1 MKKLLFLLI
10 ITVATAVNA
19 QNSNLMVAPGYI
31 NEFGFLDPL
40 PTPIITGI
48 TGAPNQSGNPYDA
61 YDGDPAEYASNIITK
76 PNGEINFFIVDGF
89 IYDKEGNFIAAL
101 EVNGGEVAKGT
112 SEIMIIPFPNDCE
125 RFYIVSTTP
134 PPVPGS
140 FEKVPYLFILNMSL
154 PNVYYSVPNST
165 NCEYF
170 GALEPVY
177 FYGNNAD
184 YYQSIQSVAGESG
197 IEFYPL
203 NAPAG
208 NKISGVVMGCTQQR
222 PDGSRLAF
230 ITSGRAA
237 FCFHIS
243 VNGFQAVSVIDLP
256 NYALNPVSIRS
267 ELEVTELSNGNY
279 RIAVPYF
286 SQTISSSTFQSLFT
300 AELTSSGSLIVGT
313 EQVFHTQYYTPNVSL
328 SGRFRG
334 IEFSEDGNIMY
345 VTQTTNPLEPNSLK
359 FFDFL
364 NPTPDL
370 VPITL
375 PASIGQDGFQ
385 YSMLERSF
393 NNVMQIATENGL
405 YTLADMNNPSSTIAL
420 TNASTYNHTSEG
432 LPMSTEHRMFM
443 LQDQIDGMDY
453 SNSFGVN
460 LTCCIDYSDFHE
472 EIYTAQSGTW
482 TNGNGLNPFNAT
494 GPVDVK
500 KELRIPAGVTVTIS
514 SMQFNFAPGARVV
527 IENGINGQQG
537 GRLILNNSL
546 FTSDKRCNS
555 ANMWLGVEVWGNSGL
570 VQGSINNS
578 TQGRLIMTSSTIENA
593 MIGALI
599 SKRQVT
605 SNPITN
611 CAIDNVV
618 QPTGFINANNGGIVQ
633 ASNSRF
639 LNNQNGVMFR
649 PYVAPNNLN
658 NVSHFFRTNF
668 HWTDDYVESDIA
680 AHARL
685 MSVKGVNF
693 KGCEFMNLISEGVNN
708 HYQGFGI
715 HSTESQFSVTP
726 YCTSI
731 IQYGTPC
738 PNATPSQ
745 FNNLIFGILASNSV
759 QNTYSFTCS
768 ENNFTDNRFGIFV
781 VGTKLERILRNDFA
795 IRQTDTYQTAGIA
808 MYNSSG
814 YFVQENELYALDNPL
829 VTADQANTYGIVV
842 NNSGENV
849 NEIYK
854 NDFHELKIG
863 GQTERV
869 NATAITPT
877 NQPDGSFTMKGLQ
890 WKCNDYQSDIENHDM
905 TLMSGRLHY
914 YQGKTTG
921 ATTLVEARKN
931 AANNKFSLTAEGMPA
946 MHDFYVSDF
955 SQEFE
960 YTFLDV
966 ARHEPDSYTTTTN
979 LYGNVMDV
987 NEALWGGLPIT
998 SDAGACPSK
1007 IVKKIPLISLPAIFQ
1022 FREDAND
1029 LENQIDG
1036 GNTAALLDLIETGS
1050 NGQVKNGLMAA
1061 SPYLSDEVLIRYIQ
1075 SNPPHG
1081 HLKQVMVANSQLS
1094 EQLKAVLVNHVM
1106 PNGTANQIADAQV
1119 GISERTKLYTEINY
1133 LRGEADLEYNDL
1145 ISQLLLDESDT
1156 LDVQVIIDVME
1167 AVGDHE
1173 RLRQLLSFYI
1183 GIDDTSR
1190 AIQTRQQLEIDN
1202 ACMYFIELKD
1212 IHQEISCKK
1221 DPVEALQEDPS
1232 LVARLED
1239 LRANSTDEMIAL
1251 SADNLLNYFVGI
1263 VDDSPFL
1270 TDDVNKSMFTQSE
1283 IKEKIDLHRNVAVNI
1298 YPNPTTGRV
1307 NFDYPDQSTGT
1318 MEITIISIDGKVMME
1333 FSATETNGESVDV
1346 SHLQKGY
1353 YLVKITLDG
1362 EELETQKLE
1371 VF

>member
-334 IEFSEDGNIMY
+334 IEFSEDGNKMY

-375 PASIGQDGFQ
+375 PAAIGQSGFQ

-393 NNVMQIATENGL
+393 NNVMQIATEDGL

-420 TNASTYNHTSEG
+420 TNAFTYNHTSEG

-514 SMQFNFAPGARVV
+514 NMQFNFAPGARVV

-555 ANMWLGVEVWGNSGL
+555 ANTWLGVEVWGNSGL

-578 TQGRLIMTSSTIENA
+578 TQGRLIMSNSTIENA
-593 MIGALI
+593 LIGALI

-611 CAIDNVV
+611 CAMDDVV
-618 QPTGFINANNGGIVQ
+618 QPTGFVDANNGGIVQ
-633 ASNSRF
+633 TSNSHF
-639 LNNQNGVMFR
+639 LNNHRGVMFR
-649 PYVAPNNLN
+649 PYVATNNMN

-668 HWTDDYVESDIA
+668 HWTDDYLISNVGDQ
-680 AHARL
+680 ARL
-685 MSVKGVNF
+685 ISVKGVNF
-693 KGCEFMNLISEGVNN
+693 KGCEFMNLISAGNN
-708 HYQGFGI
+708 KHYQGFGI
-715 HSTESQFSVTP
+715 HATESQFYVTP
-726 YCTSI
+726 YCPSI
-731 IQYGTPC
+731 TQFGQPC
-738 PNATPSQ
+738 PNPIPSRFSNLSYGIRA
-745 FNNLIFGILASNSV
+745 FNFVNAAY
-759 QNTYSFTCS
+759 TFTCS
-768 ENNFTDNRFGIFV
+768 ENVFSDNRYGIYV
-781 VGTKLERILRNDFA
+781 VGTRSERILRNDMA
-795 IRQTDTYQTAGIA
+795 VRQTDTYQTAGIA
-808 MYNSSG
+808 LYNSTG

-829 VTADQANTYGIVV
+829 VTADQAETYGIVV
-842 NNSGENV
+842 NNSGEDV

-869 NATAITPT
+869 NATIVIYPSNDTI
-877 NQPDGSFTMKGLQ
+877 KGLQ
-890 WKCNDYQSDIENHDM
+890 WKCNDFQFDIENHDL
-905 TLMSGRLHY
+905 TLMSGRMNYH
-914 YQGKTTG
+914 QGTASGGTSLLDAK
-921 ATTLVEARKN
+921 RR
-931 AANNKFSLTAEGMPA
+931 AANNKFSLTSEASSLE
-946 MHDFYVSDF
+946 HDIYLSDY
-955 SQEFE
+955 SQHIM
-960 YTFLDV
+960 YSHLN
-966 ARHEPDSYTTTTN
+966 AAQHIPDSYTFFN
-979 LYGNVMDV
+979 LSPSGV
-987 NEALWGGLPIT
+987 NQASIALSSAQWGGPIT
-998 SDAGACPSK
+998 DDAGACPSK
-1007 IVKKIPLISLPAIFQ
+1007 IVKKIPSISLPAIFQ
-1022 FREDAND
+1022 FRDAAEDLGD
-1029 LENQIDG
+1029 QIDG
-1036 GNTAALLDLIETGS
+1036 GNTTSLLDLIETGS

-1094 EQLKAVLVNHVM
+1094 EQVKAVLVNHVM

-1173 RLRQLLSFYI
+1173 RLRQLLSLYI

-1190 AIQTRQQLEIDN
+1190 AEQTRVQLEAEN
-1202 ACMYFIELKD
+1202 ACVYFMELKD
-1212 IHQEISCKK
+1212 IHREISCKK
-1221 DPVEALQEDPS
+1221 DPSEALQEDPN

-1239 LRANSTDEMIAL
+1239 LRANSQDEMIAL
-1251 SADNLLNYFVGI
+1251 AADYLLNYFFGI
-1263 VDDSPFL
+1263 TDAPPFL

-1346 SHLQKGY
+1346 GHLQKGY